1 MRKRKWFCK
10 TGSDVSTYP
19 DCSQIWS
26 VKTKWSLLKL
36 QFGFRHIKVFHGI
49 THYDYE
55 STAATKH
62 HSDSVQLFRLL
73 CSQTGRIRRNF
84 NCSNY
89 ENRRIIRLLKP
100 VALHLE
106 RATMSLYFQGIA
118 EEFERGMD
126 WFEESSTQPIVMI
139 TRNGEVGTPRLALA
153 REQLETLQ
161 GTVVFQ
167 LPRVIVA
174 RLRCQVTV
182 RMILPISCV

>member
-36 QFGFRHIKVFHGI
+36 QVGFRHIKVFHGI
-49 THYDYE
+49 KHYDYE
-55 STAATKH
+55 STATTKH
-62 HSDSVQLFRLL
+62 HSESVQLFRLL
-73 CSQTGRIRRNF
+73 CSQTRRMRRNF
-84 NCSNY
+84 NCSKY

-100 VALHLE
+100 VTLHLE

-139 TRNGEVGTPRLALA
+139 TRNGEVG
-153 REQLETLQ
+153 
-161 GTVVFQ
+161 
-167 LPRVIVA
+167 
-174 RLRCQVTV
+174 
-182 RMILPISCV
+182 S